1 MISFVRGTVSD
12 IEENCV
18 EIDTGALGYEIMMP
32 LSDIERLSGLR
43 QEVKIFTYLNVRE
56 DEMSLFGFLTKDA
69 LELFKKLITVAGIG
83 PRGALGILGVF
94 TPADLR
100 FAILSGDVKAITKAP
115 GIGTKTAQRLVIEL
129 KDKVDIAD
137 GLREIADSID
147 YRGEVTDDSARSEAV
162 MALTVLGYSNQEAL
176 KALQGIETEGRD
188 TEDILKDAL
197 KKMGR

>member
-43 QEVKIFTYLNVRE
+43 QEVKIYTYLNVRE
-56 DEMSLFGFLTKDA
+56 DEMSLFGFLNRDA
-69 LELFKKLITVAGIG
+69 LELFKKLITVSGIG